1 MKKRNSRPAVV
12 AVPPE
17 ANPAKPAEQVPTA
30 LALAGQ
36 RLEVQDIP
44 ACHSGA
50 TATLVLLHDGIGSLA
65 LWRGFPSKL
74 AALTGLRTVTYSR
87 AGHGAS
93 SPVVTPRDVDY
104 MHREALEVLPQLLE
118 ALAIERPVLFGH
130 SDGASIALIYAG
142 STPSPLCGLIL
153 EAPHVFVEDIT
164 IAGIRA
170 AKRQFET
177 SDLASRLA
185 RYHDSPAMTF
195 RLWNDIWLSP
205 GFRDW
210 NIESCLPPVTAPILL
225 IQGEDDDYGTTAQ
238 LDAIAQK
245 VCGTCERL
253 LLPHCGHSPHRDQ
266 EEAVLAT
273 TAGFLRRHGL
283 APISAPR

>member
-1 MKKRNSRPAVV
+1 MKKRSSRPAVV

-17 ANPAKPAEQVPTA
+17 AKPAKPAEQAPAV

-44 ACHSGA
+44 AGRNGS
-50 TATLVLLHDGIGSLA
+50 TATLVLLHDGIGSVA
-65 LWRGFPSKL
+65 LWRGFPSRL
-74 AALTGLRTVTYSR
+74 AALTGLRTVAYSR

-104 MHREALEVLPQLLE
+104 MHREALEVLPQFLE
-118 ALAIERPVLFGH
+118 ALAIEEPVLLGH

-142 STPSPLCGLIL
+142 SRPNSLRGLIL

-164 IAGIRA
+164 LAGIRV

-177 SDLASRLA
+177 SDLAPRLA
-185 RYHDSPAMTF
+185 RYHDDPAMTF
-195 RLWNDIWLSP
+195 RLWNDVWLSP

-210 NIESCLPPVTAPILL
+210 NIESYLPAVTAPVLL
-225 IQGEDDDYGTTAQ
+225 VQGENDDYGTTAQ
-238 LDAIAQK
+238 LDAITRQ
-245 VCGTCERL
+245 VDGPCERL
-253 LLPHCGHSPHRDQ
+253 LLPNCGHSPHRDQ
-266 EEAVLAT
+266 EEAVLAAT
-273 TAGFLRRHGL
+273 SGFLRRHGL
-283 APISAPR
+283 VPISAPR